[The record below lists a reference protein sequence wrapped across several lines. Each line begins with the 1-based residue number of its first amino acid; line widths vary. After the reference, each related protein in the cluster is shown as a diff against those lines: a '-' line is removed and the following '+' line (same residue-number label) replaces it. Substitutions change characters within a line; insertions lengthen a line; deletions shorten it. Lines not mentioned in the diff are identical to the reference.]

1 MMRAADLVAALAR
14 PGGTPAVEMR
24 FRDLTRGDTEESY
37 AFFAEASRF
46 DSLTDFCAASLR
58 QLYVQLER
66 EVADVAR
73 LEVGPVPPEAWMAGI
88 YDASLPKGSEAR
100 YGPLPPRL
108 EMRYWLDLNIGLGD
122 ECIVCSSKSEYVLL
136 YWYTTG

>member
-14 PGGTPAVEMR
+14 PGGSPAVEMR
-24 FRDLTRGDTEESY
+24 FRDLTCWETEESY
-37 AFFAEASRF
+37 VFFAETSRF

-73 LEVGPVPPEAWMAGI
+73 LEVGAVPPEAWMAGM

-108 EMRYWLDLNIGLGD
+108 EMRYRLDLNIGFGD